1 MIVGVLELQGDFEKH
16 HQILQTLGFETIA
29 VKDRF
34 DLKLISGLV
43 MPGGESTTISKLIK
57 QNRLRK
63 SLVLFAKK
71 YPVLGTCAG
80 LIMLALKVSDSSVK
94 PLGIIDVD
102 ITRNAFGRQINSS
115 TEDIRFSVDGQNIT
129 LPTTMIRAPRIDRIG
144 NNVEVLGSW
153 NDHPIAIREGNHIGL
168 NFHPELD
175 GISYFHEIAFLQ
187 HLKHPQQKQEIQKY
201 VA

>member
-71 YPVLGTCAG
+71 YPV
-80 LIMLALKVSDSSVK
+80 
-94 PLGIIDVD
+94 
-102 ITRNAFGRQINSS
+102 
-115 TEDIRFSVDGQNIT
+115 
-129 LPTTMIRAPRIDRIG
+129 
-144 NNVEVLGSW
+144 
-153 NDHPIAIREGNHIGL
+153 
-168 NFHPELD
+168 
-175 GISYFHEIAFLQ
+175 
-187 HLKHPQQKQEIQKY
+187 
-201 VA
+201 